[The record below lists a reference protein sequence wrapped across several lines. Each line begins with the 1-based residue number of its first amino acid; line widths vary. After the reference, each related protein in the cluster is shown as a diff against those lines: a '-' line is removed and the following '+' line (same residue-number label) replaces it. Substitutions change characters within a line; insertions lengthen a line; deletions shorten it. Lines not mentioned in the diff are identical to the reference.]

1 MSELV
6 TDDCA
11 AAEAATLRATA
22 TAASSLINFTRTSSP
37 AAATSAPRHQPLDTR
52 DSCQIVVDDCH
63 HQHQD
68 QDKTGEQHL
77 LLDVQAEVAPGESLQ
92 RHDKDVASVEDGNR
106 HEIQQAEIEAD
117 RGHQAEESDPAQLCR
132 FT

>member
-22 TAASSLINFTRTSSP
+22 AAASSLINFTTTSGP
-37 AAATSAPRHQPLDTR
+37 AAATSAPGHQPLDPR
-52 DSCQIVVDDCH
+52 DSRQIVVDDCH

-77 LLDVQAEVAPGESLQ
+77 LLDAQAEVATGEPFQ
-92 RHDKDVASVEDGNR
+92 RHDEDVAPVEDGNR
-106 HEIQQAEIEAD
+106 HQVQQAQI
-117 RGHQAEESDPAQLCR
+117 
-132 FT
+132 